1 VEGDSHAG
9 GDELMTRELV
19 QVLAGNQPPAA
30 GFVEGLRSL
39 TTAHAIDTAM
49 ESGTVVDLRASW
61 LKVAETFGD
70 KVAGEVAKTSLPLA
84 R

>member
-1 VEGDSHAG
+1 
-9 GDELMTRELV
+9 
-19 QVLAGNQPPAA
+19 
-30 GFVEGLRSL
+30 
-39 TTAHAIDTAM
+39 M

-70 KVAGEVAKTSLPLA
+70 QVAGEVAKTSLPLA